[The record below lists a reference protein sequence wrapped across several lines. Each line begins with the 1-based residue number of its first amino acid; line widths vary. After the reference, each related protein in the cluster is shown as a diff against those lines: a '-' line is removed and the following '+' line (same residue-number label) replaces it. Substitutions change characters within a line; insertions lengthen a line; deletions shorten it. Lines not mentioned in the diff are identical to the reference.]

1 MNLAFA
7 TIDLRL
13 GLYWLD
19 LYSSHFLTGVT
30 GACWIVL
37 LARIVITSLFINLVG
52 QETAKGSLRS

>member
-7 TIDLRL
+7 TIDQRL

-19 LYSSHFLTGVT
+19 LYSSHFLTG
-30 GACWIVL
+30 ACWIVL
-37 LARIVITSLFINLVG
+37 LAKIVITSLFINLVG